1 MDRFVAAGALALAV
15 LGIAA
20 GAARAAPPA
29 CNNSPQITDASGDG
43 HHPGT
48 DVLAAWWSESSGHLQ
63 AVIQVRA
70 GLFVAE
76 HDDAEV
82 NGSGFILVYNGSSF
96 LRARAPAQDHAQD
109 PVLYDYGTYAGGV
122 FTPAGTT

>member
-43 HHPGT
+43 HHLGT
-48 DVLAAWWSESSGHLQ
+48 DVLAAWWSEASGHLQ
-63 AVIQVRA
+63 AVIQVNDGSWTHA
-70 GLFVAE
+70 Y
-76 HDDAEV
+76 DDADIIGAGYAFV
-82 NGSGFILVYNGSSF
+82 FM
-96 LRARAPAQDHAQD
+96 ARGRTNYVRSVAVEPAH
-109 PVLYDYGTYAGGV
+109 LTYDYGA
-122 FTPAGTT
+122 FASE